1 MRVWRLGPARH
12 PPLDGEGARRASGR
26 WNPRGVPMVYTSAHL
41 SLAVLE
47 KLVHVDFD
55 TFPADVVCYEIDVPD
70 ELPVRVVEL
79 AGLPGGWDSMPASA
93 FTQEL
98 GAAWA
103 REPADSPGILSVPS
117 VVVPRERNFLL
128 NPLHPDAKRWKVV
141 NREPFRLDVRLRR
154 ASGQVP

>member
-1 MRVWRLGPARH
+1 MRLWRLGPARH

-55 TFPADVVCYEIDVPD
+55 TFPADVVSYEIEVPD
-70 ELPVRVVEL
+70 DLAVRTLALAALPR
-79 AGLPGGWDSMPASA
+79 GWDAMPAPQS
-93 FTQEL
+93 TQLL
-98 GAAWA
+98 GRAWIEDA
-103 REPADSPGILSVPS
+103 TGPGILSVPS

-128 NPLHPDAKRWKVV
+128 NPSHPDAKRWKVV
-141 NREPFRLDVRLRR
+141 HREPFRLDARLLRG
-154 ASGQVP
+154 STPP

>member
-1 MRVWRLGPARH
+1 MRLWRLGPARH

-55 TFPADVVCYEIDVPD
+55 TFPADVVSLEIEVPD
-70 ELPVRVVEL
+70 DVAIRTIEL
-79 AGLPGGWDSMPASA
+79 ASLPKGWDAMPAPVS
-93 FTQEL
+93 TQEI

-103 REPADSPGILSVPS
+103 RDPAGNPGILSVPS
-117 VVVPRERNFLL
+117 VVVHRERNFLL
-128 NPLHPDAKRWKVV
+128 NPSHPDARRWKVV
-141 NREPFRLDVRLRR
+141 HREPFRFDGRLLR
-154 ASGQVP
+154 AAGTS

>member
-1 MRVWRLGPARH
+1 MRLWRLGPARH

-55 TFPADVVCYEIDVPD
+55 TFPADVVSLEIEVPD
-70 ELPVRVVEL
+70 DVAVRAIEL
-79 AGLPGGWDSMPASA
+79 ASLPKGWDAMPAPVA
-93 FTQEL
+93 TQEI

-103 REPADSPGILSVPS
+103 RDPAGNPGILSVP
-117 VVVPRERNFLL
+117 
-128 NPLHPDAKRWKVV
+128 
-141 NREPFRLDVRLRR
+141 
-154 ASGQVP
+154 